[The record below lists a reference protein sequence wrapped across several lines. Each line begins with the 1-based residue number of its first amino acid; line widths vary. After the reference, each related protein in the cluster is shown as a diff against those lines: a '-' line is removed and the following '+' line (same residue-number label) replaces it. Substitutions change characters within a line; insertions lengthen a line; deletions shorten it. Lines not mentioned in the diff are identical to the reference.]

1 MVNYSINEDLR
12 VLTKERGWCG
22 YRAVLIMGVAVS
34 VIVYTI
40 GAIITG
46 VTYRDWDRRAN
57 CTVVYPDGSIHYE
70 PDDLY
75 LYNTPLVV
83 VGPCF
88 MAVGGAIVTF
98 MILQWFL
105 CRPTY
110 WR

>member
-1 MVNYSINEDLR
+1 MVQYNINEDLK
-12 VLTKERGWCG
+12 VLTKEQGWCG
-22 YRAVLIMGVAVS
+22 YRAVLIMGVVTS
-34 VIVYTI
+34 VIIYTI

-57 CTVVYPDGSIHYE
+57 CTLDYPGGSQTE
-70 PDDLY
+70 DLY

-83 VGPCF
+83 IGPCF
-88 MAVGGAIVTF
+88 MAVGGAIIVF
-98 MILQWFL
+98 MILQWFF